1 MRASSKIR
9 RFLLTTATA
18 ACAAFCIAAPSAFAG
33 QFSDTSGHWAENEGI
48 IDRAVAE
55 GIVTG
60 YPDGRFAP
68 DETVTRAQTVVMLAR
83 VDGEDLSKWPKTNET
98 PCGDVYDNAWYT
110 PAVNWAYSEG
120 IMTGDAGRLRPEDPV
135 SRQEFASIL
144 ARKAQNAGFSIG
156 GDEDRWTK
164 YPDASA
170 VSSWAHSNVL
180 WAVEEGIMGASWNI
194 NPQGN
199 ATRAEST
206 KMMLVSLD
214 MFNGVETGNPLLK
227 SHFID
232 VGQGDSCFVELGHG
246 KSMLID
252 AGTAK
257 SAQKIVSYIQ
267 NRGYDRIDY
276 LVLTHPDADHIGGA
290 AAVLD
295 AFAVGTT
302 FMPDVVS
309 TTQTFERTIAALER
323 NGCAVVPAVANTT
336 LFTDGKL
343 SARFVSPTHIVSNK
357 TNENSAV
364 VWMDYGGKTFY
375 YTGDAD
381 AADLARVAPGHVDV
395 LKVSHHGSNT
405 GTSAALVAKTTP
417 SHAVIS
423 CGLDNSYG
431 HPTRG
436 VLKLLSGSNV
446 YRTDHQGS
454 IIAYSD
460 TTGVWSTTAPTA
472 PVEPAPQPE
481 PQPQP
486 GPDMSTT
493 VYVTKSG
500 SKYHYDWCPSLN
512 RSKNLT
518 PMKASDAY
526 NSGYGACKVCKPPT
540 W

>member
-1 MRASSKIR
+1 MHASSKIR
-9 RFLLTTATA
+9 RFLLTTAAA
-18 ACAAFCIAAPSAFAG
+18 ACAALCIAAPSAFAS
-33 QFSDTSGHWAENEGI
+33 QFSDTAGHWAENEGV

-83 VDGEDLSKWPKTNET
+83 IDGKDLSKWPKTNET
-98 PCGDVYDNAWYT
+98 PCSDVPDNAWYT

-120 IMTGDAGRLRPEDPV
+120 IMTGDAGSLRPEAPI

-164 YPDASA
+164 YSDAST
-170 VSSWAHSNVL
+170 VSSWARDNVL
-180 WAVEEGIMGASWNI
+180 WAVEEGIMGASWSI

-214 MFNGVETGNPLLK
+214 AFNGVETGNPLLK

-232 VGQGDSCFVELGHG
+232 VGQGDSCFIELGGG

-252 AGTAK
+252 AGVAK
-257 SAQKIVSYIQ
+257 SSQKVISYIKDK
-267 NRGYDRIDY
+267 GYDRIDY

-323 NGCAVVPAVANTT
+323 NGCAVVPATAGTT
-336 LFTDGKL
+336 LFSDGKL
-343 SARFVSPTHIVSNK
+343 TARFVSPTLIVPGK

-381 AADLARVAPGHVDV
+381 AADLARVAAGHVDV

-423 CGLDNSYG
+423 CGLNNTTDTPQTAFCSFSAA
-431 HPTRG
+431 PT
-436 VLKLLSGSNV
+436 S
-446 YRTDHQGS
+446 
-454 IIAYSD
+454 
-460 TTGVWSTTAPTA
+460 TAPTA
-472 PVEPAPQPE
+472 RA
-481 PQPQP
+481 
-486 GPDMSTT
+486 
-493 VYVTKSG
+493 
-500 SKYHYDWCPSLN
+500 
-512 RSKNLT
+512 
-518 PMKASDAY
+518 AS
-526 NSGYGACKVCKPPT
+526 PPT
-540 W
+540 PTRRRSG